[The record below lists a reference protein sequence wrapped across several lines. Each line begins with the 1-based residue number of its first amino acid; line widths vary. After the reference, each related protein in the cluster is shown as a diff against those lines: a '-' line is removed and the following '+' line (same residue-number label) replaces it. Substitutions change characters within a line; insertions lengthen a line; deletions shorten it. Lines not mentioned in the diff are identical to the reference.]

1 MARRTSINE
10 DTIWL
15 LDAQAFRKEISR
27 LSAIANKRMKR
38 LENRDWADSPALK
51 TLKNEGIAKFSVK
64 GKTHQEVQNMAGR
77 LLKFLKAETSTITGA
92 TNNAKEI
99 ANITGITYNSVK
111 DLKVKM
117 KKFFEV
123 QSKITQYLKS
133 QGEIAAAL
141 DYRQIW
147 NSINHY
153 VKEQEID
160 LSDAKT
166 SVDELLAEVESIL
179 EVSKG
184 RMYEPFFL
192 DPKFIVIG

>member
-1 MARRTSINE
+1 MARRT
-10 DTIWL
+10 TIDESKVWL
-15 LDAQAFRKEISR
+15 LDAPAFRKEVSR
-27 LSAIANKRMKR
+27 LSAIANKRMQR
-38 LENRDWADSPALK
+38 LKERDWADSPALK
-51 TLKNEGIAKFSVK
+51 ALKDEGIAKFSVR

-92 TNNAKEI
+92 VDNAKEI
-99 ANITGITYNSVK
+99 ANITGITYDGIK

-160 LSDAKT
+160 LGEAEQSVEKLL
-166 SVDELLAEVESIL
+166 SEVDEIL
-179 EVSKG
+179 KVSKG
-184 RMYEPFFL
+184 RMYEPFFF